1 LLEAAANLK
10 CPLTSNRN
18 GISYTLAKR
27 IANAAGSKLTMDPP
41 LRAGFPSLC
50 LASNHKEALAMMGE
64 ALLI

>member
-1 LLEAAANLK
+1 ME
-10 CPLTSNRN
+10 

-50 LASNHKEALAMMGE
+50 LAPLARSLFNAGGGS
-64 ALLI
+64 IYVFN